1 MHVSHIVEVCLNK
14 RLVVI
19 GCALPTPMACA
30 YIRLSVRKLSNF
42 RG

>member
-1 MHVSHIVEVCLNK
+1 MDVSHIVAICPNK

-30 YIRLSVRKLSNF
+30 YQTFCKEAV
-42 RG
+42 